1 MPRLLLLSL
10 CCHFNK
16 TLTGKLKHL
25 PGLNAESKLYLM
37 NLNLN
42 NPLETSLMK
51 SQPIIVETTNNSI
64 NVPLHKLVNKVIDSL
79 TPAANRNKSHIVNNV
94 SEEIYLE
101 ICEDKVASI
110 LSRLLNIVILHSENS
125 CVRISAKMFNNIVLL
140 HLKDD
145 GCVNYDSISYSLTDM
160 QKQAEKI
167 GGFVGFTSYRN
178 KLTTIAFSFTNDDE
192 KRPNLFN

>member
-1 MPRLLLLSL
+1 MNLSL
-10 CCHFNK
+10 N
-16 TLTGKLKHL
+16 
-25 PGLNAESKLYLM
+25 
-37 NLNLN
+37 NLSE
-42 NPLETSLMK
+42 NPFRETQPPVTETS
-51 SQPIIVETTNNSI
+51 SNPI
-64 NVPLHKLVNKVIDSL
+64 NVSLCRLIDKVTDSL
-79 TPAANRNKSHIVNNV
+79 APAACKNKSHIINNV

-101 ICEDKVASI
+101 ICEDKVALI

-125 CVRISAKMFNNIVLL
+125 CVRISSKTFNNIVLL

-178 KLTTIAFSFTNDDE
+178 KLTTIAFSFTNDRE
-192 KRPNLFN
+192 SRPHLFN

>member
-1 MPRLLLLSL
+1 
-10 CCHFNK
+10 
-16 TLTGKLKHL
+16 
-25 PGLNAESKLYLM
+25 
-37 NLNLN
+37 
-42 NPLETSLMK
+42 MK
-51 SQPIIVETTNNSI
+51 SQPVVVETTNKSI
-64 NVPLHKLVNKVIDSL
+64 NVPLYQLINKVIDSL
-79 TPAANRNKSHIVNNV
+79 APAAHRNKSHIINNV
-94 SEEIYLE
+94 SEEIFLE

-110 LSRLLNIVILHSENS
+110 LSSLLNIVVHHSENS
-125 CVRISAKMFNNIVLL
+125 CVRISSKTFNNIVLL

>member
-1 MPRLLLLSL
+1 
-10 CCHFNK
+10 
-16 TLTGKLKHL
+16 
-25 PGLNAESKLYLM
+25 M

-42 NPLETSLMK
+42 NLPENAFVKTQTVVTEDSK
-51 SQPIIVETTNNSI
+51 NSF
-64 NVPLHKLVNKVIDSL
+64 NVPLHKLVDKVSDSL
-79 TPAANRNKSHIVNNV
+79 APAAHRNKSHIINNV

-125 CVRISAKMFNNIVLL
+125 CVRISAKLFNNIVLL

-145 GCVNYDSISYSLTDM
+145 GCINYDSISYSLSDM

-178 KLTTIAFSFTNDDE
+178 KLTTIAFSFTNNG
-192 KRPNLFN
+192 KSSPNFFN

>member
-1 MPRLLLLSL
+1 MNPNLHNLPENLIM
-10 CCHFNK
+10 K
-16 TLTGKLKHL
+16 TQATLT
-25 PGLNAESKLYLM
+25 
-37 NLNLN
+37 
-42 NPLETSLMK
+42 ETS
-51 SQPIIVETTNNSI
+51 TASI
-64 NVPLHKLVNKVIDSL
+64 NVSLYKLVDKVTDSL
-79 TPAANRNKSHIVNNV
+79 APAACQNKSHLINNV

-110 LSRLLNIVILHSENS
+110 LSRLLNIVIHHSENS
-125 CVRISAKMFNNIVLL
+125 CVRISAKTFNNIVLL

-178 KLTTIAFSFTNDDE
+178 KLTTIAFSFTNNGHA
-192 KRPNLFN
+192 KPNFFN